1 MTYSVIKA
9 LKNLIL
15 KDVVYYS
22 LANVWYNLNDKV
34 IVCSWKNLWPDIE
47 LINQYNK
54 SVYTDEG
61 EINRLQEVVNQKLV
75 DYNKLTIDDLKV

>member
-22 LANVWYNLNDKV
+22 LANAWYNLNDKV
-34 IVCSWKNLWPDIE
+34 IVCSWKNLWSDIE

-61 EINRLQEVVNQKLV
+61 EINRLREVVNQKLV
-75 DYNKLTIDDLKV
+75 DYNKLTTDDVRV